1 MDWQGMLVDGFA
13 RQTRLIGNVEWPTEL
28 AMLTCTI
35 NCIIDYRLSNQE
47 HTVVY
52 NINQV
57 ADLHNKCM
65 SHWYLANQ
73 PWCL

>member
-28 AMLTCTI
+28 AMLTCTT
-35 NCIIDYRLSNQE
+35 NCIIDYRLLNQE

-52 NINQV
+52 NI
-57 ADLHNKCM
+57 
-65 SHWYLANQ
+65 
-73 PWCL
+73 